1 MAEPRQG
8 MSARKPGAGSSGWKK
23 SENWAEPRF
32 RSQIPRSFGSRHGEA
47 IFVWC
52 RRFGD
57 IAVNRLSSP
66 LSSRWPVVLLA
77 ATVLALAGCGR
88 KGPLELPPSA
98 SPEAVA
104 AAQAN
109 ADHEPAARPS
119 TFDPNPEAPT
129 TAAKGPK
136 RPFVLDPLLG
146 N

>member
-1 MAEPRQG
+1 MAEPRQK
-8 MSARKPGAGSSGWKK
+8 MSARKPSAGSSGWKK

-57 IAVNRLSSP
+57 IAVNRISSP
-66 LSSRWPVVLLA
+66 LSSRWTVVLRA
-77 ATVLALAGCGR
+77 AAALALAGCGR

-104 AAQAN
+104 AAQAHP
-109 ADHEPAARPS
+109 DHEPAPQPSLFRP
-119 TFDPNPEAPT
+119 PPEPGPVAP
-129 TAAKGPK
+129 KGTK
-136 RPFVLDPLLG
+136 KPFLLDPLLG